1 MAAFRHTY
9 PRGAMLHHVTLEIT
23 RADLARAI
31 EFFTLV
37 GFAEVP
43 EPEPLRGV
51 ARWLER
57 DGTQIH
63 LLFSEQ
69 PVVPPIGHVAL
80 VAPDFEETLER
91 LRAAGYAVERKR
103 ELWGQPR
110 AGAIAPGGHRVE
122 LMAAPPA
129 PAR

>member
-1 MAAFRHTY
+1 MLA
-9 PRGAMLHHVTLEIT
+9 AMLHHATLEIGPEDVE
-23 RADLARAI
+23 RAL
-31 EFFTLV
+31 EFFALV

-51 ARWLER
+51 ARWVER

-63 LLFSEQ
+63 LLLSER
-69 PVVPPIGHVAL
+69 PVVPQRGHVAL
-80 VAPDFEETLER
+80 VAPDFEETLAR
-91 LRAAGYAVERKR
+91 LRDAGFEVERKR
-103 ELWGQPR
+103 ELWGEPR

-129 PAR
+129 PKR